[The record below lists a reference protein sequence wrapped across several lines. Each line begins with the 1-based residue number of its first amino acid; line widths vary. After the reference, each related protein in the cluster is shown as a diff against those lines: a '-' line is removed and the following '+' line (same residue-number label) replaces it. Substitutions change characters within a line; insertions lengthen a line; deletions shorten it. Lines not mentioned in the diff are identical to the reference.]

1 MITTDDYACERIR
14 GLEATLVLGADD
26 EIEQALQDL
35 GDEARR
41 VWARKPTTLTD
52 IADRALIARA
62 YMDRD
67 EAGRPV
73 ADCALSRATLELI
86 DAVLRI
92 ARV

>member
-1 MITTDDYACERIR
+1 MITTDDYARERIR

-41 VWARKPTTLTD
+41 VWAMKPTTLTD

-92 ARV
+92 AKI